1 MINVLLVD
9 DEEIV
14 CRGMMKFINW
24 EDYGFE
30 VKAFA
35 RNAADCM
42 AILRTIPINVVFLDI
57 NMPDKSGLDIL
68 PEIKLAYPDI
78 YCVILSGYSDF
89 AYVRQALQ
97 LGVYDYLNKPVPHES
112 LENLLT
118 NLRED
123 INERE
128 AASQMEYQRK
138 KALLLSIAKG
148 MIHGSCKDYNINLPE
163 KYIGLMAR
171 RNIKERTNHELQ
183 ASMNVFINTISEL
196 IPQSI
201 ILEDDSLSLFVILP
215 LEGTSDAATIVDS
228 ITSNEYGEDWF
239 FGYSTTIETQDVH
252 RAWEEA
258 NAAMRYAGARE
269 VMSPICY
276 GNISPIVAPRE
287 INTDEIVEKMVEIML
302 KDKSLIRPF
311 LGDTLSTLQELI
323 PDIHVFQAYII
334 RLSIEAFGR
343 LAVYGFKNPTSHER
357 FNNNLSRILNCKTEN
372 EMTETIIAFFE
383 WAAGAAFEDNEKDLS
398 TEVVKEIQLYICAN
412 YMKSISL
419 KVLAEKF
426 YLHPNYLSAVFKEKS
441 GKNYIEYLTEIRIAK
456 AKELLKNRSLHV
468 WEVSQMVGYDNP
480 RYFGQLF
487 KQSTGFTCNDYRN
500 SINQ

>member
-14 CRGMMKFINW
+14 CRGMMKFISW

-35 RNAADCM
+35 GNAADCM
-42 AILRTIPINVVFLDI
+42 AILRSIPINVVFLDI

-68 PEIKLAYPDI
+68 PEIKMAYPDI

-97 LGVYDYLNKPVPHES
+97 LGVYDYLNKPVPRED
-112 LENLLT
+112 LAKLLT

-128 AASQMEYQRK
+128 AKSRMEDQRK
-138 KALLLSIAKG
+138 NALLLSIAKG
-148 MIHGSCKDYNINLPE
+148 IIHGSCSDYNISLPSE
-163 KYIGLMAR
+163 YIGLMAR
-171 RNIKERTNHELQ
+171 RNIKERSTKELQ
-183 ASMNVFINTISEL
+183 ESLNEFMSTIL
-196 IPQSI
+196 ALVPKSI
-201 ILEDDSLSLFVILP
+201 IMEDDSLSVFVILP
-215 LEGTSDAATIVDS
+215 ADKNIDVPMIVDS
-228 ITSNEYGEDWF
+228 IVEKEHKDDWF
-239 FGYSTTIETQDVH
+239 FGYSTAIDTPDVH

-258 NAAMRYAGARE
+258 NAAMRYASARE
-269 VMSPICY
+269 TAFPIGY
-276 GNISPIVAPRE
+276 GNIALIVAPQE
-287 INTDEIVEKMVEIML
+287 INTDEIIEKMVEIIL
-302 KDKSLIRPF
+302 RDKNLIRPF
-311 LGDTLSTLQELI
+311 LGDTLLTLQELI

-334 RLSIEAFGR
+334 RLSIEVFGR
-343 LAVYGFKNPTSHER
+343 LSVYGFKNPALHER
-357 FNNNLSRILNCKTEN
+357 FNNNLSGILNCKTEN
-372 EMTETIIAFFE
+372 EMTETIISFFE
-383 WAAGAAFEDNEKDLS
+383 WAAKAASDDNEKDLS
-398 TEVVKEIQLYICAN
+398 SEVVKEIQLYIQTN

-419 KVLAEKF
+419 KVLSEKYYF
-426 YLHPNYLSAVFKEKS
+426 HPNYLSAVFKEKT
-441 GKNYIEYLTEIRIAK
+441 GKNYIEYLTEIRINK

-487 KQSTGFTCNDYRN
+487 KQITGQTCNEYRN
-500 SINQ
+500 S

>member
-24 EDYGFE
+24 EEYGFE

-78 YCVILSGYSDF
+78 YCVIISGYSDF
-89 AYVRQALQ
+89 QYVRQALW
-97 LGVYDYLNKPVPHES
+97 LGVYDYLNKPVAR
-112 LENLLT
+112 ENLEKLLQ

-123 INERE
+123 ISERE
-128 AASQMEYQRK
+128 EKSRAEHQRQ
-138 KALLLSIAKG
+138 KALLLSLAKG
-148 MIHGSCKDYNINLPE
+148 MIHGNCSDYNISLPE

-171 RNIKERTNHELQ
+171 RNIKERTTQELLD
-183 ASMNVFINTISEL
+183 SLNEFINNISEL
-196 IPQSI
+196 VPQSI
-201 ILEDDSLSLFVILP
+201 ILEDDSLSVFVILP
-215 LEGTSDAATIVDS
+215 MEEYSDAATIVDS
-228 ITSNEYGEDWF
+228 IIGNENSEDWF
-239 FGYSTTIETQDVH
+239 LGYSTTIDTQDVH

-258 NAAMRYAGARE
+258 NAAMRYASTRE
-269 VMSPICY
+269 VMFPICY
-276 GNISPIVAPRE
+276 DNISLIVAPRE
-287 INTDEIVEKMVEIML
+287 INTDEIIEKMVEIIL
-302 KDKSLIRPF
+302 RDKNLIRPF
-311 LGDTLSTLQELI
+311 LGDMLLNLQELI

-334 RLSIEAFGR
+334 RLSIEVFGR
-343 LAVYGFKNPTSHER
+343 LSVYGFKNPTYHER
-357 FNNNLSRILNCKTEN
+357 FNNNLSKILNCETES

-383 WAAGAAFEDNEKDLS
+383 WSAGAASENNEKDLS
-398 TEVVKEIQLYICAN
+398 TEVVKEIQLYIQTN

-419 KVLAEKF
+419 KVLSEKYYF
-426 YLHPNYLSAVFKEKS
+426 HPNYLSAVFKEKT
-441 GKNYIEYLTEIRIAK
+441 GKNYIEYLTEIRINK

-487 KQSTGFTCNDYRN
+487 KQITGQTCNEYRN
-500 SINQ
+500 S